1 MVCDV
6 RMLPP
11 TCNQGLFYA
20 PRKTKTHEG
29 KPGSP
34 CIHVMLLF
42 FTALGILNVVLF
54 FTGVLLDV
62 QI

>member
-1 MVCDV
+1 MYVCSH
-6 RMLPP
+6 LHAIKG
-11 TCNQGLFYA
+11 CFYG
-20 PRKTKTHEG
+20 PRKKTKTHEG

-34 CIHVMLLF
+34 CRHAMLLL

-54 FTGVLLDV
+54 FTGVLLSV